1 MIYTCGCS
9 FTTSEYH
16 EMDAHKKKCGKP
28 VNDSVMDTL
37 LHAKRK
43 GPDTYLQQ
51 KETVEIAK
59 KQAFENKWGKWLE

>member
-28 VNDSVMDTL
+28 VNEEFVPERQEIPQ
-37 LHAKRK
+37 RK
-43 GPDTYLQQ
+43 ADGSLKDFI
-51 KETVEIAK
+51 TV
-59 KQAFENKWGKWLE
+59 